1 MIELVPLLLKE
12 CLFFLGYITGKSEF
26 PKQLPRAEEEAL
38 ITRMADGDDQARQAL
53 ITHNLRLVSHI
64 ARKYT
69 VPGYGPDDLISIG
82 VIGLIK
88 AVNSFKPQSGTALGT
103 YAARCIEN
111 EILMTLRASRK
122 YRGDVS
128 LQDSVG
134 TDGEGNDITYMDIL
148 GTEPDEVENTVI
160 RQVTLSRVHDVLS
173 SLPARER
180 LVLEMRY
187 GMLDGKQHPQHEVA
201 KVLGISR
208 SYVSRRRYCKR
219 CLLCE
224 LCKAL
229 GARNDLRASRKRAA
243 PNVQPLAYSL
253 NRS

>member
-1 MIELVPLLLKE
+1 MLALLMQE

-26 PKQLPRAEEEAL
+26 PKQLPRAEEEGL
-38 ITRMADGDDQARQAL
+38 IRRLAQGDEEARQLL

-69 VPGYGPDDLISIG
+69 VPGFGPDDLISIG

-88 AVNSFKPQSGTALGT
+88 AVNSYKPASGTALGT

-122 YRGDVS
+122 RQGEVS
-128 LQDSVG
+128 LQDPVG
-134 TDGEGNDITYMDIL
+134 TDGEGNDVTYMDIL
-148 GTEPDEVENTVI
+148 GTEPDALENDVI
-160 RQVTLSRVHDVLS
+160 RRVTLERVQAVLG
-173 SLPARER
+173 SLPPRER

-187 GMLDGKQHPQHEVA
+187 GLTDGRQHPQHEVA

-208 SYVSRRRYCKR
+208 SYVSRVEKKAVT
-219 CLLCE
+219 LLRE
-224 LCKAL
+224 AI
-229 GARNDLRASRKRAA
+229 GEAQEVIPPAGTAR
-243 PNVQPLAYSL
+243 
-253 NRS
+253 

>member
-1 MIELVPLLLKE
+1 MLEMCALMLRE
-12 CLFFLGYITGKSEF
+12 CLFFLGYITGKAEF
-26 PKQLPRAEEEAL
+26 PKQLPRQEEEAL
-38 ITRMADGDDQARQAL
+38 IARMLDGDEAARETL

-82 VIGLIK
+82 VIGLMK
-88 AVNSFKPQSGTALGT
+88 AVNSYKPHAGTALGT

-148 GTEPDEVENTVI
+148 GTDPEDVDNTVI
-160 RQVTLSRVHDVLS
+160 RRITLERVHRVLTT
-173 SLPARER
+173 LPPRER
-180 LVLEMRY
+180 LVLE
-187 GMLDGKQHPQHEVA
+187 
-201 KVLGISR
+201 
-208 SYVSRRRYCKR
+208 
-219 CLLCE
+219 
-224 LCKAL
+224 
-229 GARNDLRASRKRAA
+229 LR
-243 PNVQPLAYSL
+243 
-253 NRS
+253 

>member
-1 MIELVPLLLKE
+1 MRMLELFALMMKE

-26 PKQLPRAEEEAL
+26 PKQLARSEEEAL
-38 ITRMADGDDQARQAL
+38 IARMLAGDEAARETL

-88 AVNSFKPQSGTALGT
+88 AVNSYKPQSGTALGT

-148 GTEPDEVENTVI
+148 GTDPEDVDHAVI
-160 RQVTLSRVHDVLS
+160 RRITLEKVHQVLS

-180 LVLEMRY
+180 LVLELRY
-187 GMLDGKQHPQHEVA
+187 GLADGRQHPQHEVA
-201 KVLGISR
+201 RVLGISR
-208 SYVSRRRYCKR
+208 SYV
-219 CLLCE
+219 
-224 LCKAL
+224 
-229 GARNDLRASRKRAA
+229 
-243 PNVQPLAYSL
+243 
-253 NRS
+253 

>member
-1 MIELVPLLLKE
+1 MLELITLLLQE
-12 CLFFLGYITGKSEF
+12 SLFFLGYITGKSEF
-26 PKQLPRAEEEAL
+26 PKQLPRQEEEAL
-38 ITRMADGDDQARQAL
+38 IARMLEGDDDARQSL

-69 VPGYGPDDLISIG
+69 VPGYGADDLISIG

-88 AVNSFKPQSGTALGT
+88 AVNSYKPHAGTALGT

-148 GTEPDEVENTVI
+148 GTDPDDLENAVI
-160 RQVTLSRVHDVLS
+160 RRVTLEKVHQVLS
-173 SLPARER
+173 SLPPRER
-180 LVLEMRY
+180 LVLELRY
-187 GMLDGKQHPQHEVA
+187 GITDGKQHPQHEVA
-201 KVLGISR
+201 EVLGISR
-208 SYVSRRRYCKR
+208 SYVSRVEKKAIG
-219 CLLCE
+219 LLRE
-224 LCKAL
+224 AI
-229 GARNDLRASRKRAA
+229 
-243 PNVQPLAYSL
+243 QT
-253 NRS
+253 

>member
-1 MIELVPLLLKE
+1 MFDVIGLLLQE
-12 CLFFLGYITGKSEF
+12 GLFFLGYVTGRSEF

-38 ITRMADGDDQARQAL
+38 VRRMAEGDDNARQVL

-69 VPGYGPDDLISIG
+69 VPGHGQDDLISIG

-88 AVNSFKPQSGTALGT
+88 AVNSYKPGSGTALGT

-148 GTEPDEVENTVI
+148 GTDPDDLENAVI
-160 RQVTLSRVHDVLS
+160 RRVTLERVHQVLS
-173 SLPARER
+173 SLPPRER

-187 GMLDGKQHPQHEVA
+187 GLTDGRQHPQHEVA
-201 KVLGISR
+201 RVLGISR
-208 SYVSRRRYCKR
+208 SYVSRVEKKAIA
-219 CLLCE
+219 LLKE
-224 LCKAL
+224 AIE
-229 GARNDLRASRKRAA
+229 S
-243 PNVQPLAYSL
+243 
-253 NRS
+253 

>member
-1 MIELVPLLLKE
+1 MLELMSILLQE

-26 PKQLPRAEEEAL
+26 PKQLPRKEEEAL
-38 ITRMADGDDQARQAL
+38 VARMLDGDPDAREAL

-134 TDGEGNDITYMDIL
+134 ADGEGNDITYMDIL
-148 GTEPDEVENTVI
+148 GTDSEELENSVI
-160 RQVTLSRVHDVLS
+160 RRVTLDRVHRVLS
-173 SLPARER
+173 SLPPRER
-180 LVLEMRY
+180 LVLELRY
-187 GMLDGKQHPQHEVA
+187 GLADGRQHPQHEIA
-201 KVLGISR
+201 EKLGISR
-208 SYVSRRRYCKR
+208 SYVSRVEKKAIE
-219 CLLCE
+219 LLRE
-224 LCKAL
+224 AI
-229 GARNDLRASRKRAA
+229 GE
-243 PNVQPLAYSL
+243 QP
-253 NRS
+253 

>member
-1 MIELVPLLLKE
+1 MLELFALMMKE

-26 PKQLPRAEEEAL
+26 PKQLARSEEEAL
-38 ITRMADGDDQARQAL
+38 IARMLAGDEAARETL

-88 AVNSFKPQSGTALGT
+88 AVNSYKPQSGTALGT

-148 GTEPDEVENTVI
+148 GTDPEDVDHAVI
-160 RQVTLSRVHDVLS
+160 RRITLEKVHQVLS

-180 LVLEMRY
+180 LVLELRY
-187 GMLDGKQHPQHEVA
+187 GLADGRQHPQHEVA
-201 KVLGISR
+201 RVLGISR
-208 SYVSRRRYCKR
+208 SYV
-219 CLLCE
+219 
-224 LCKAL
+224 
-229 GARNDLRASRKRAA
+229 
-243 PNVQPLAYSL
+243 
-253 NRS
+253 

>member
-1 MIELVPLLLKE
+1 MLELLSILMRE
-12 CLFFLGYITGKSEF
+12 GLFFLGYITGKSEF
-26 PKQLPRAEEEAL
+26 PKQLPRKEEEAL
-38 ITRMADGDDQARQAL
+38 VLRMLEGDENARQTL

-69 VPGYGPDDLISIG
+69 VPGHGADDLISIG
-82 VIGLIK
+82 VIGLLK
-88 AVNSFKPQSGTALGT
+88 AVNSCRADSGTALGT

-134 TDGEGNDITYMDIL
+134 TDGEGNEITYMDIL
-148 GTEPDEVENTVI
+148 GTDADEIENTVI
-160 RQVTLSRVHDVLS
+160 RRVTLEKVQRVLS

-187 GMLDGKQHPQHEVA
+187 GLTDGKQHPQHEVA

-208 SYVSRRRYCKR
+208 SYVSRVEKKAIE
-219 CLLCE
+219 LLRE
-224 LCKAL
+224 AIDE
-229 GARNDLRASRKRAA
+229 N
-243 PNVQPLAYSL
+243 
-253 NRS
+253 

>member
-1 MIELVPLLLKE
+1 MLTLLAMMLEE

-26 PKQLPRAEEEAL
+26 PKQLSREEEEAL
-38 ITRMADGDDQARQAL
+38 LARMFSGDEDARQNL

-69 VPGYGPDDLISIG
+69 VPGYGADDLISIG

-88 AVNSFKPQSGTALGT
+88 AVNSYKQHAGTSLGT

-122 YRGDVS
+122 YKGDVS

-134 TDGEGNDITYMDIL
+134 SDGEGNDITYMDIL
-148 GTEPDEVENTVI
+148 GTDADDLENDVI
-160 RQVTLSRVHDVLS
+160 RRVTLEKVHQVLS
-173 SLPARER
+173 SLPPRER
-180 LVLEMRY
+180 LVLELRY
-187 GMLDGKQHPQHEVA
+187 GLTDGKQHPQHEVA

-208 SYVSRRRYCKR
+208 SYVSRVEKKAID
-219 CLLCE
+219 LLRDAIE
-224 LCKAL
+224 E
-229 GARNDLRASRKRAA
+229 R
-243 PNVQPLAYSL
+243 
-253 NRS
+253 

>member
-1 MIELVPLLLKE
+1 MFQLLALMLEE

-26 PKQLPRAEEEAL
+26 PKQLPREEENAL
-38 ITRMADGDDQARQAL
+38 VTQMLDGSEEARQAL

-122 YRGDVS
+122 YKGDVS

-134 TDGEGNDITYMDIL
+134 SDGEGNDITYMDIL
-148 GTEPDEVENTVI
+148 GTDAENLENAVI
-160 RQVTLSRVHDVLS
+160 RRVTLEKVHRVLS
-173 SLPARER
+173 SLPPRER
-180 LVLEMRY
+180 LVLELRY
-187 GMLDGKQHPQHEVA
+187 GLTDGKQHPQHEVA

-208 SYVSRRRYCKR
+208 SYV
-219 CLLCE
+219 
-224 LCKAL
+224 
-229 GARNDLRASRKRAA
+229 
-243 PNVQPLAYSL
+243 
-253 NRS
+253 